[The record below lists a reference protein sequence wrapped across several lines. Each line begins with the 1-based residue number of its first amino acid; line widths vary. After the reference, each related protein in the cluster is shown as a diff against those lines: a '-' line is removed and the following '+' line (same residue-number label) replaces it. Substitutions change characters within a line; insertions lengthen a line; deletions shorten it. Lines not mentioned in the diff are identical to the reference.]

1 LLRDE
6 RLAGRPRCE
15 LEVECGMNMAEYD
28 ARDVLNSY
36 LGVLDKLGSGSICDV
51 AQLDY
56 PKDVIKYVLRHCIK
70 TIAEVD
76 KQSFLCS
83 AYLSLANFHELSE
96 EERVAARQLREIEAS
111 EDQSDPEKAARMRD
125 AAASLWAAIERH
137 KAELA
142 ILGQEL
148 KILQHDDPTTASAG

>member
-1 LLRDE
+1 
-6 RLAGRPRCE
+6 
-15 LEVECGMNMAEYD
+15 MNMADYD

-36 LGVLDKLGSGSICDV
+36 LGALDKLGSGSICDV

-56 PKDVIKYVLRHCIK
+56 PKDVIKFVLRHCLK
-70 TIAEVD
+70 TIAEDD
-76 KQSFLCS
+76 KQSFLQR
-83 AYLSLANFHELSE
+83 AYLSLANFHELSD
-96 EERVAARQLREIEAS
+96 EERVAAQELREIEAS
-111 EDQSDPEKAARMRD
+111 GEQSEPEKAARMRD
-125 AAASLWAAIERH
+125 AAASLWAAIDRH

>member
-1 LLRDE
+1 MPL
-6 RLAGRPRCE
+6 CE

-36 LGVLDKLGSGSICDV
+36 LGALDKFGSGSICDV

-70 TIAEVD
+70 TIAED
-76 KQSFLCS
+76 EKQSFLRS
-83 AYLSLANFHELSE
+83 AYLSLANFHELSD
-96 EERVAARQLREIEAS
+96 EERVAAKQLREIEAS
-111 EDQSDPEKAARMRD
+111 GDQSEPETAARMRD
-125 AAASLWAAIERH
+125 AATFLWAAIERH

-148 KILQHDDPTTASAG
+148 KILQDEDPATASAS